1 MARKYQREAA
11 ARARA
16 GRAAARA
23 TAASNSP
30 PVFDNLA
37 GWDSETP
44 GADHT
49 APIFVDSGSES
60 DCGYTGGV
68 NCYWEDSDYEPDCPG
83 TDSSQGQSDCD
94 TESLSE
100 FEGDDL
106 EINLEELRAE
116 LDLLEA
122 PSKYA
127 QITGWKSVKEWK
139 KVEKNRALGYTGTS
153 QRTQQRKAKEAR
165 ERATFRKEAQI
176 S

>member
-60 DCGYTGGV
+60 DCY
-68 NCYWEDSDYEPDCPG
+68 
-83 TDSSQGQSDCD
+83 
-94 TESLSE
+94 ESLRIRDS
-100 FEGDDL
+100 FSYSYY
-106 EINLEELRAE
+106 RAM
-116 LDLLEA
+116 
-122 PSKYA
+122 SIKM
-127 QITGWKSVKEWK
+127 
-139 KVEKNRALGYTGTS
+139 R
-153 QRTQQRKAKEAR
+153 
-165 ERATFRKEAQI
+165 
-176 S
+176 